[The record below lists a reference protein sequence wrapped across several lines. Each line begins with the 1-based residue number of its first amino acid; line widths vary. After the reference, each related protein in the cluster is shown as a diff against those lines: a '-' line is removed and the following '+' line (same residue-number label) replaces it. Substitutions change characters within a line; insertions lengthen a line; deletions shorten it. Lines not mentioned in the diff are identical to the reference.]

1 MKIFHVLTF
10 AGFTSLLLQ
19 SNAIA
24 QTAPNIGNLTPSQI
38 QLITPGLYPFSSR
51 EFFRQG
57 QDKLEQEVQA
67 LQQQRLRRSLR
78 DIKVDKIDVQR
89 DLQKLEQIK
98 SDASSNWSM

>member
-1 MKIFHVLTF
+1 MKLLHLLTF

-38 QLITPGLYPFSSR
+38 QRITPGLYPFSSR

-57 QDKLEQEVQA
+57 QDKLEREVRL
-67 LQQQRLRRSLR
+67 LQQQRLRRSIR
-78 DIKVDKIDVQR
+78 DIKVDNINIQR
-89 DLQKLEQIK
+89 DLQKLEQFK
-98 SDASSNWSM
+98 SHVNS

>member
-24 QTAPNIGNLTPSQI
+24 QTAPNAGNLTPSQI
-38 QLITPGLYPFSSR
+38 QRITPGLYPFSSR
-51 EFFRQG
+51 EFFREG
-57 QDKLEQEVQA
+57 QDQFEREVQV
-67 LQQQRLRRSLR
+67 LQRQRLRRSLR

-89 DLQKLEQIK
+89 DLEKLEQIK
-98 SDASSNWSM
+98 SNVNS

>member
-1 MKIFHVLTF
+1 MKIFHALAFT
-10 AGFTSLLLQ
+10 GFLSLLAQ

-24 QTAPNIGNLTPSQI
+24 QTAPNIGNQTAVQI
-38 QLITPGLYPFSSR
+38 QRIIPGLYYPLSSR

-57 QDKLEQEVQA
+57 QNQLEEEVQL

-78 DIKVDKIDVQR
+78 NIKVDNIDIQR

-98 SDASSNWSM
+98 SNASN

>member
-1 MKIFHVLTF
+1 MKIFHILTF
-10 AGFTSLLLQ
+10 AGFLSLLAQ

-24 QTAPNIGNLTPSQI
+24 QTVRNIVNVTPSRI
-38 QLITPGLYPFSSR
+38 DRITPGLYYPLSSR

-57 QDKLEQEVQA
+57 QNQLEEEVQL

-78 DIKVDKIDVQR
+78 NIKVDNIDIQR

-98 SDASSNWSM
+98 SNASN